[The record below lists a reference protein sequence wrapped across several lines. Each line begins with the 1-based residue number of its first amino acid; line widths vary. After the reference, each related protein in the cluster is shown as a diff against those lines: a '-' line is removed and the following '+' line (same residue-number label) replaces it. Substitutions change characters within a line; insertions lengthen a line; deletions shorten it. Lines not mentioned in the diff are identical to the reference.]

1 MAVLNPIKVV
11 ITNWEKGRVEWLD
24 APNNLENEA
33 LGQRKVP
40 FTGELYIEA
49 EDFMEEAPNKKYK
62 RLVKDDEVRLMYA
75 YFIRCNEVVRDEAG
89 NIVELRC
96 TYDPETKS
104 GNGFEGR
111 KPRGTIH
118 WVSATEGVDVEIRQ
132 YGYLFET
139 TDDGEPKINEN
150 SLTVFPHAKMEPYI
164 KQLEKEDKMQLIRLG
179 YYNVDPK
186 DSSKERIVLNEAVSL
201 KSSYK

>member
-1 MAVLNPIKVV
+1 
-11 ITNWEKGRVEWLD
+11 
-24 APNNLENEA
+24 
-33 LGQRKVP
+33 
-40 FTGELYIEA
+40 
-49 EDFMEEAPNKKYK
+49 MEEAPNKKYK
-62 RLVKDDEVRLMYA
+62 RLVKGDEARLMYA

-104 GNGFEGR
+104 GSGFEGR

-118 WVSATEGVDVEIRQ
+118 WVSTTEGVEVEIRQ

-139 TDDGEPKINEN
+139 TEEGEPKINEN

-164 KQLEKEDKMQLIRLG
+164 KQLKKEDKMQLIRLG

-186 DSSKERIVLNEAVSL
+186 DSSQEQMVLNEAVSL

>member
-1 MAVLNPIKVV
+1 M
-11 ITNWEKGRVEWLD
+11 
-24 APNNLENEA
+24 
-33 LGQRKVP
+33 
-40 FTGELYIEA
+40 
-49 EDFMEEAPNKKYK
+49 
-62 RLVKDDEVRLMYA
+62 
-75 YFIRCNEVVRDEAG
+75 
-89 NIVELRC
+89 
-96 TYDPETKS
+96 
-104 GNGFEGR
+104 
-111 KPRGTIH
+111 
-118 WVSATEGVDVEIRQ
+118 DVEIRQ